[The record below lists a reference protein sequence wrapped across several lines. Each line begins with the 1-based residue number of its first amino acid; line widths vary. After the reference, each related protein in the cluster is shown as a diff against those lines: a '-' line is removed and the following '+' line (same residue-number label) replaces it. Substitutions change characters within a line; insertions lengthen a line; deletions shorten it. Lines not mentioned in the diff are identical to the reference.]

1 MKDKIFKVYK
11 KYVLEK
17 ANDLYKNVRTRKY
30 KLDYYLNCFMLMLS
44 ELNKWESL
52 SKINYNKRKFHWK
65 SVYNEHRKWC
75 KDNIFKDAFE
85 TFITK
90 NYFKYSK
97 VRQNK
102 KINILIDVTKIHN
115 LKGHEGITMNNEYHK
130 KNITP
135 LTIICDE
142 NKLPLGMSVLPGN
155 KIFKNGRKTSCHDVK
170 GIQSALDSLSFTKC
184 LTIPDY
190 VTCNLI
196 GDKETKYVIGKKKV
210 TLITPKRINQKEK
223 TSHSDKKKLKKRY
236 KIENLFATIKA
247 NNRINI
253 RHETKL
259 NNYLSF
265 VYISFFIEHI
275 KHYLNRK
282 IIS

>member
-1 MKDKIFKVYK
+1 
-11 KYVLEK
+11 
-17 ANDLYKNVRTRKY
+17 
-30 KLDYYLNCFMLMLS
+30 
-44 ELNKWESL
+44 
-52 SKINYNKRKFHWK
+52 
-65 SVYNEHRKWC
+65 
-75 KDNIFKDAFE
+75 
-85 TFITK
+85 
-90 NYFKYSK
+90 
-97 VRQNK
+97 
-102 KINILIDVTKIHN
+102 
-115 LKGHEGITMNNEYHK
+115 
-130 KNITP
+130 
-135 LTIICDE
+135 
-142 NKLPLGMSVLPGN
+142 MSVLPGN

-196 GDKETKYVIGKKKV
+196 GDKGYISKTKYVIGKKKV